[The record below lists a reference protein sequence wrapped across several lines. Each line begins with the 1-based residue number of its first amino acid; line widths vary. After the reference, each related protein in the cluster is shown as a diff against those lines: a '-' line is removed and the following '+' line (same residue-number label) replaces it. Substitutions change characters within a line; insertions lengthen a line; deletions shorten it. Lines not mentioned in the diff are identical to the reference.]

1 MIGILLAAGFS
12 RRFGAS
18 NKLLEVL
25 PNGDTVALASAK
37 NLIGAIPF
45 SIAVVRPENKALADL
60 LQEAGLKVFFCSEQ
74 DTEMADSLS
83 AAIRFSAAFT
93 ESSDGFIIALAD
105 MPYIDSQ
112 TTAAIATKLNEG
124 TSIVVPTYQ
133 GKRGHPVGFSGKFRD
148 ELASRQGDEGARSI
162 LKRYP
167 EEVIFLECND
177 SGILADI
184 DTPADLDQ
192 QLALRVKR

>member
-18 NKLLEVL
+18 NKLLQAL
-25 PNGDTVALASAK
+25 PDGTPIALASAK
-37 NLIGAIPF
+37 KLIAAIPF
-45 SIAVVRPENKALADL
+45 SIAVVRPENNVLVHL
-60 LQEAGLKVFFCSEQ
+60 LKEAGLKVFFCSEE

-83 AAIRFSAAFT
+83 SAIKFSAAFG
-93 ESSDGFIIALAD
+93 ESNNGFIIALAD

-112 TTAAIATKLNEG
+112 TTTAIASKLNEG
-124 TSIVVPTYQ
+124 ASIVVPTYQ
-133 GKRGHPVGFSGKFRD
+133 GKHGHPVGFSSKFRD
-148 ELASRQGDEGARSI
+148 ELENLHGDAGARSI

-167 EEVIFLECND
+167 EEIIFLECND

-184 DTPADLDQ
+184 DTPADLDSQ
-192 QLALRVKR
+192 QT

>member
-12 RRFGAS
+12 RRFGAP
-18 NKLLEVL
+18 NKLLEAL
-25 PNGDTVALASAK
+25 PGGFPIALASAK
-37 NLIGAIPF
+37 RLVEAIPL

-60 LQEAGLKVFFCSEQ
+60 LKEAGLKVFFCSEQ

-83 AAIRFSAAFT
+83 AAIKFSAAFA

-112 TTAAIATKLNEG
+112 TIAAIATKLNEG
-124 TSIVVPTYQ
+124 ASIVVPTYQ
-133 GKRGHPVGFSGKFRD
+133 GKRGHPVGFSGKLRG
-148 ELASRQGDEGARSI
+148 ELASLQGDEGARSI

-184 DTPADLDQ
+184 DTPADLDTPKNTV
-192 QLALRVKR
+192 L